1 MNHPSRSIFAFD
13 QFVLAPEEQ
22 LLLRDGQPVALTPK
36 TFGLLVVLVRNS
48 GHLVKK
54 DELLQQVWPDSFV
67 EEVNLSVNISALRK
81 ALGDDQGV
89 TKFIETVPKRGYRF
103 VAPVRLIGD
112 ETMEIVLRRHLRA
125 SIVTEVEES
134 ISPQDFSDNSRR
146 THAVGNMAASLSS
159 VSSPPRVE
167 KLWRPSVTRVALAA
181 GAILVIAFAATIFW
195 RTSPKSAAVPLDSVA
210 VLPFTTSD
218 AANEY
223 LADGLSEATM
233 NGLTRFSKLR
243 VAPRTS
249 AFRYKRQ
256 PLNAEKI
263 GRELGV
269 SAIVTGEVAA
279 QGDTLNIQVDLVN
292 VGDNSQVW
300 GARYA
305 GRASDLVSLQTR
317 ISRDLASALGLKLTS
332 DETRRVAAP
341 VTENSDAYRF
351 YLQGRYFWNQRSE
364 EGLQKGIVAFQR
376 ATEIDPNFALAF
388 SGLSDSYTTLGYLS
402 YISPT
407 QAFPV
412 AKNYAL
418 RALEL
423 DPSLAEPHASL
434 AYDKF
439 YFDWDWIG
447 AEAEFRR
454 AIELN
459 DYYATAHQWYS
470 IYLASAGRPDEALK
484 EIQLARERDPLSLSI
499 NTDIGF
505 HHYYARQYDQAI
517 KQLKMVLGMNKDF
530 PLAHFWL
537 GRCYQE
543 IGNYDEALAE
553 FKQVESAFHGW
564 VVPIAAI
571 GFVDGRTGRKA
582 EAEKVLTDL
591 DELTKRRFVTSYGV
605 ALVYAGGG
613 QKDRAFAWLDKAFDE
628 RSNWLVWLKLDPRW
642 DSLRSDARFGR
653 LIERMHFPG

>member
-1 MNHPSRSIFAFD
+1 MNHSSRSIFAFD

-36 TFGLLVVLVRNS
+36 TFGLLVALVRNS
-48 GHLVKK
+48 GHLVGK
-54 DELLQQVWPDSFV
+54 DELLQQVWPDTFV
-67 EEVNLSVNISALRK
+67 GEVNLSVNISALRK
-81 ALGDDQGV
+81 ALGDDQAV

-112 ETMEIVLRRHLRA
+112 ETMEIVLRRHLKA
-125 SIVTEVEES
+125 SIVTEVDES
-134 ISPQDFSDNSRR
+134 ISPQGFNDNSRPLQEME
-146 THAVGNMAASLSS
+146 TMTTSISS
-159 VSSPPRVE
+159 IPSRSRAE
-167 KLWRPSVTRVALAA
+167 KLRHHRVALAA
-181 GAILVIAFAATIFW
+181 GAALVIAFAAMVLW
-195 RTSPKSAAVPLDSVA
+195 RTWPKPAGLPDSVA
-210 VLPFTTSD
+210 VLPFTTGD

-223 LADGLSEATM
+223 LADGLSEATI
-233 NGLTRFSKLR
+233 NGLAQLRKLK

-256 PLNAEKI
+256 PLNPDKI

-269 SAIVTGEVAA
+269 GAIVTGAVAA
-279 QGDTLNIQVDLVN
+279 QGDALNIQVDLIN
-292 VGDNSQVW
+292 VADNSQVW
-300 GARYA
+300 GSHYT
-305 GRASDLVSLQTR
+305 GRASDLISLQTR
-317 ISRDLASALGLKLTS
+317 ISRDLAGVLGLKLTS
-332 DETRRVAAP
+332 DEAQRVSVH
-341 VTENSDAYRF
+341 VTENSDAYRS

-364 EGLQKGIVAFQR
+364 DGLQKGIVAFQR

-388 SGLSDSYTTLGYLS
+388 SGLADSYTTLGYLS

-423 DPSLAEPHASL
+423 DPLLAEPHASL
-434 AYDKF
+434 GYDKF

-447 AEAEFRR
+447 AEAEFKR
-454 AIELN
+454 AIEL
-459 DYYATAHQWYS
+459 DDRYATAHQWYS

-517 KQLKMVLGMNKDF
+517 KQLKMVLEMKKDF

-543 IGNYDEALAE
+543 IGKYDEALAE
-553 FKQVESAFHGW
+553 YKQVEDAFHGW

-571 GFVDGRTGRKA
+571 GFVEGRTGKRA
-582 EAEKVLTDL
+582 EAQKVLTSL
-591 DELTKRRFVTSYGV
+591 DELAQRRFVTSYGV

-613 QKDRAFAWLDKAFDE
+613 QKEQAFAWLDKAFDE

-642 DSLRSDARFGR
+642 DVLRSDARFNR
-653 LIERMHFPG
+653 LIERMHFPA

>member
-1 MNHPSRSIFAFD
+1 MNQSSRSIFAFD

-36 TFGLLVVLVRNS
+36 TFELLVVLVRNS

-81 ALGDDQGV
+81 ALGEDQGV
-89 TKFIETVPKRGYRF
+89 TRFIETVPKRGYRF

-112 ETMEIVLRRHLRA
+112 ETTEIVLRRHLTA
-125 SIVTEVEES
+125 SIVTEVDES
-134 ISPQDFSDNSRR
+134 IPEGDSQPAHEVE
-146 THAVGNMAASLSS
+146 TKPVGISS
-159 VSSPPRVE
+159 VPSPSPVG
-167 KLWRPSVTRVALAA
+167 KLRHNRAALAA
-181 GAILVIAFAATIFW
+181 GMVLVIAFAGMFLW
-195 RTSPKSAAVPLDSVA
+195 RTYSKSAAVPLDSVA
-210 VLPFTTSD
+210 VLPFTTGD

-233 NGLTRFSKLR
+233 NGLAQLSKLR

-249 AFRYKRQ
+249 AFRYKKQ
-256 PLNAEKI
+256 PLDPEKI
-263 GRELGV
+263 GRELAV
-269 SAIVTGEVAA
+269 SAIVTGKVVA
-279 QGDTLNIQVDLVN
+279 QGDTLNIQVDLIN
-292 VGDNSQVW
+292 VANNSQVW
-300 GARYA
+300 GSHYT
-305 GRASDLVSLQTR
+305 GKASDLVSLQTR
-317 ISRDLASALGLKLTS
+317 ISRDLAGALRLKLTG
-332 DETRRVAAP
+332 DEEQRVSAL
-341 VTENSDAYRF
+341 VTENSDAYRS

-388 SGLSDSYTTLGYLS
+388 SGLADSYTTLGYLG

-418 RALEL
+418 RALQL

-434 AYDKF
+434 GYDKF

-447 AEAEFRR
+447 AEAEFKR
-454 AIELN
+454 AIEL
-459 DYYATAHQWYS
+459 DDRYATAHQWYS

-484 EIQLARERDPLSLSI
+484 EIHLARERDPLSLSI

-505 HHYYARQYDQAI
+505 HYYYNRQYDQAI
-517 KQLKMVLGMNKDF
+517 KQLKMVLEMKKDF

-543 IGNYDEALAE
+543 IGKYDEALAE
-553 FKQVESAFHGW
+553 YKQVEDAFHGW
-564 VVPIAAI
+564 VVPITAI
-571 GFVDGRTGRKA
+571 GFVNARTGRKA
-582 EAEKVLTDL
+582 EAEKLLTGL
-591 DELTKRRFVTSYGV
+591 DQVSKRKFVSSYGV

-613 QKDRAFAWLDKAFDE
+613 QKDQAFAWLEKAFDE

-642 DSLRSDARFGR
+642 DVLRSDARFDR